1 MDRTAFSSLADLEFA
16 NLPEELLG
24 WVDNV
29 VFLVED
35 WPDRE
40 TLEDLGIDDPL
51 DLLGLYQGNPLTVR
65 SVEWGG
71 ELPDRIILY
80 QRPIE
85 HWAKADGIAVV
96 DVIRET
102 LVHEIGHHLGLEEED
117 LERLEA
123 RETED
128 TEPHEP

>member
-16 NLPEELLG
+16 NLPGELLS

-35 WPDRE
+35 WPDEE
-40 TLEDLGIDDPL
+40 TLASLGIDDPL
-51 DLLGLYQGNPLTVR
+51 DLLGLYQGNPLTDR
-65 SVEWGG
+65 ALEWSG

-85 HWAKADGIAVV
+85 HWAREDEVAVAE
-96 DVIRET
+96 VIRET
-102 LVHEIGHHLGLEEED
+102 LVHEIGHHLGLDEED

-123 RETED
+123 LETED
-128 TEPHEP
+128 PEAS

>member
-1 MDRTAFSSLADLEFA
+1 MNRAAFSALADREFA
-16 NLPEELLG
+16 HLPRELLG
-24 WVDNV
+24 WVENV

-40 TLEDLGIDDPL
+40 TLDALGLEHPL
-51 DLLGLYQGNPLTVR
+51 DLLGLYQGNPLTER

-71 ELPDRIILY
+71 ALPDRILLY

-85 HWAKADGIAVV
+85 HWARVDGLDVGQVV
-96 DVIRET
+96 RET
-102 LVHEIGHHLGLEEED
+102 LVHEIGHHLGLDEAE

-123 RETED
+123 RDQED
-128 TEPHEP
+128 PDVP

>member
-16 NLPEELLG
+16 NLPRELLG

-40 TLEDLGIDDPL
+40 TLDALGIDDPL
-51 DLLGLYQGNPLTVR
+51 DLLGLYQGNPLTER
-65 SVEWGG
+65 DLEWGG

-80 QRPIE
+80 QCPTE
-85 HWAKADGIAVV
+85 HWAREDGVAVA

-102 LVHEIGHHLGLEEED
+102 LVHEIGHHLGLDEAE

-123 RETED
+123 LEREDPEAS
-128 TEPHEP
+128 

>member
-1 MDRTAFSSLADLEFA
+1 MNRAAFSALADQEFA
-16 NLPEELLG
+16 DLPAALLG

-40 TLEDLGIDDPL
+40 TLDDLGIEHRL
-51 DLLGLYQGNPLTVR
+51 DLLGLYQGNPLTER

-71 ELPDRIILY
+71 QLPDRIILY

-85 HWAKADGIAVV
+85 YWARADGMSVA

-102 LVHEIGHHLGLEEED
+102 LVHEIGHHLGLDEEQ

-123 RETED
+123 RETAVLD
-128 TEPHEP
+128 TP